1 MPRVTSQL
9 ATIPGQ
15 RGAACGQPCRL
26 AEVQLVVAAAVVV
39 VVVVVAVVE
48 VG

>member
-15 RGAACGQPCRL
+15 RGACGQPCRL